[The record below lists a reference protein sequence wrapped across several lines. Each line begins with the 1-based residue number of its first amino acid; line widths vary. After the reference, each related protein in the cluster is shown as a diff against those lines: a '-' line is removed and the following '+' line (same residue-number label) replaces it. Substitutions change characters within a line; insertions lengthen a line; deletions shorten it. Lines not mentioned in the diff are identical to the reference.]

1 MCSNRYPALPAMYR
15 STSTRAVQLATGLCH
30 AFQESHFT
38 RLRSARNPYLDP
50 AGGEAEA
57 DIEEAIFGVTL
68 AEQQKPGIDHG
79 KLGPFSRAA
88 RPDFPRKAWL
98 SLGRAAPTNRLL
110 VLAPAR
116 PGKVRDGAPR
126 ILRKR

>member
-57 DIEEAIFGVTL
+57 DIQEAIFGVTL

-88 RPDFPRKAWL
+88 WRDLPRLGYRSAAL
-98 SLGRAAPTNRLL
+98 LLRTAFSSLPPPVRVKCVTAP
-110 VLAPAR
+110 PASFEN
-116 PGKVRDGAPR
+116 VR
-126 ILRKR
+126 